1 MSFNFSFW
9 LSLRN
14 TFIGLLA
21 FSALCQ
27 SETLIVFDFEQDS
40 LSTEKIELVMNDLYK
55 HYMTIENFS
64 AINKISLN
72 NILNGKNIL
81 IRNCFGGCEKNGTK
95 ILKSWSPICGNIG
108 KMSLTYSVSMVTLK
122 PEIWNKIKIKNNSL
136 FKNFYTLNNS
146 GKSDSD
152 GDGLII
158 NGTSK
163 AENISPKRQL
173 NTNFNKLPI
182 HFATEWQIDK
192 IKNWSQKT
200 GIDYE
205 SFISK
210 LYNIKPNLLSKSQG
224 NDLLMFIEN
233 VYKIF

>member
-1 MSFNFSFW
+1 
-9 LSLRN
+9 
-14 TFIGLLA
+14 
-21 FSALCQ
+21 
-27 SETLIVFDFEQDS
+27 
-40 LSTEKIELVMNDLYK
+40 
-55 HYMTIENFS
+55 MTIENFS
-64 AINKISLN
+64 VINKISLN
-72 NILNGKNIL
+72 NILNGENIL
-81 IRNCFGGCEKNGTK
+81 IRNCFGGCERNGNK
-95 ILKSWSPICGNIG
+95 IIKSWSPICGNIG
-108 KMSLTYSVSMVTLK
+108 KISLTYTVSIVTLK

-158 NGTSK
+158 NDTSK
-163 AENISPKRQL
+163 PENISPKRPL
-173 NTNFNKLPI
+173 NTNSNKLPI

-205 SFISK
+205 SFIDK

-224 NDLLMFIEN
+224 NDLLMFIEGD
-233 VYKIF
+233 

>member
-1 MSFNFSFW
+1 
-9 LSLRN
+9 
-14 TFIGLLA
+14 
-21 FSALCQ
+21 
-27 SETLIVFDFEQDS
+27 
-40 LSTEKIELVMNDLYK
+40 
-55 HYMTIENFS
+55 
-64 AINKISLN
+64 
-72 NILNGKNIL
+72 
-81 IRNCFGGCEKNGTK
+81 
-95 ILKSWSPICGNIG
+95 
-108 KMSLTYSVSMVTLK
+108 MVTLK

-163 AENISPKRQL
+163 PENISPKRPL
-173 NTNFNKLPI
+173 NTNSNKLPI

-233 VYKIF
+233 DYKIF